1 MSGLTK
7 DQKKLATIL
16 RMLAEEIESDRGLA
30 EKIYTRLEKHEFSR
44 RHESQV
50 SVDVFQILAKEGN
63 KGLLEFLDTL
73 ELDELKRIISEHR
86 LDPSGLSLKWRKRQR
101 LIELIVE
108 RTRSRSVHGD
118 VFMKQKENST

>member
-16 RMLAEEIESDRGLA
+16 RILAEEIESNRGLT
-30 EKIYTRLEKHEFSR
+30 EKIYARLEKHEFSR
-44 RHESQV
+44 KHENRA
-50 SVDVFQILAKEGN
+50 SVDVFQILAKEG
-63 KGLLEFLDTL
+63 KEGLLEFLDTL
-73 ELDELKRIISEHR
+73 ELDELKRIISKHR
-86 LDPSGLSLKWRKRQR
+86 LDPSGLSLKWRKKQR
-101 LIELIVE
+101 LIGLIVE